1 MNLESI
7 DRSNPKGFIIY
18 WKQRPFHFEEVFKI
32 SSTRIEELA
41 DKILNEEIFKD
52 IKFTNIDDEY
62 YSDLKG
68 EL

>member
-7 DRSNPKGFIIY
+7 DRSNPKDFIIY

-32 SSTRIEELA
+32 SATHIEELA
-41 DKILNEEIFKD
+41 YKILSEKMFKD
-52 IKFTNIDDEY
+52 IEFPNRDEEY
-62 YSDLKG
+62 YSDLEG